1 MRKDDLWSLFV
12 SKADSDFN
20 WEEWTV
26 DGGTVALQSEYS
38 IPTVSRTEYGAKAI
52 HGIAINYDG
61 STLKNTGTLDF
72 INAREVSTGSLK
84 MPWSWYVEN
93 QSKDDPIYRVSDNS
107 VFIAPA
113 PVSSEAGTGRLK
125 IIGIRNIKD
134 YTINGVD
141 GATTTTSES
150 EMRIPLDRQKTLVL
164 GLCADMCRFRQKFDD
179 AMKWEAQYVAEK
191 NEYVQQAAQRTAT
204 AFYAPYPEDSSTPV
218 NPFSNAR
225 I

>member
-20 WEEWTV
+20 WDEWTT
-26 DGGTVALQSEYS
+26 DTVSLQSEYTL
-38 IPTVSRTEYGAKAI
+38 PAVSRTAYGTKAV
-52 HGIAINYDG
+52 HGIAVNYDG
-61 STLKNTGTLDF
+61 NTLQNTGTLGF
-72 INAREVSTGSLK
+72 VTAREVSTNSLK
-84 MPWSWYVEN
+84 EDWSYYVEN
-93 QSKDDPIYRVSDNS
+93 QSKDDPIYRVSDVS
-107 VFIAPA
+107 VFVAPA

-134 YTINGVD
+134 YTINAVD
-141 GATTTTSES
+141 GAVATTTES

-164 GLCADMCRFRQKFDD
+164 GVCADMCRFRQKFDD
-179 AMKWEAQYVAEK
+179 AMKWEAQYIAEK
-191 NEYVQQAAQRTAT
+191 NEYAQQAAQRTAT
-204 AFYAPYPEDSSTPV
+204 AFYGAYPEDSSTPV